1 MKSLVNSFTPKQFM
15 FLNFV
20 SLSLFFM
27 VFITLCETSNRF
39 QLVVY
44 KNFYDFFGHLI
55 TLSLQQNIVHYLNHS
70 FSTSRSARWAENTI
84 RQHEGIKYR
93 NIFTLQIIEHRTQFC
108 SQCKVFS
115 VQISQCVDEY
125 SWSQPFLHQTD
136 LRVRNWELRWK
147 LYTHLALRNWQKR
160 FFNERIFL

>member
-1 MKSLVNSFTPKQFM
+1 LKSLVNSFTPKQFM

-20 SLSLFFM
+20 PLSLFFI

-44 KNFYDFFGHLI
+44 NNSYDFFGHLT

-70 FSTSRSARWAENTI
+70 FKTSRSARRSENTI
-84 RQHEGIKYR
+84 RQHEGIRYR
-93 NIFTLQIIEHRTQFC
+93 NIFTLKIIEHRTQFC

-115 VQISQCVDEY
+115 VQVSQCVDEY
-125 SWSQPFLHQTD
+125 SLSQPFLRQTD
-136 LRVRNWELRWK
+136 LRV
-147 LYTHLALRNWQKR
+147 
-160 FFNERIFL
+160 